1 MYNYKLWNF
10 DAIGARMK
18 GCIYFFPPRLFPFT
32 IFFVSGFQSV
42 FLSLPLYVHLYF
54 FFHSQSA
61 MVPIVVAINKIDRPE
76 ADIEGTK
83 RSLMEAGLTLE
94 EIGGE
99 VMCVP
104 ISALLGTN
112 VDQLMEAV
120 LTQAELLD
128 LRADPTGRLT
138 NDHLAFVF
146 A

>member
-1 MYNYKLWNF
+1 
-10 DAIGARMK
+10 
-18 GCIYFFPPRLFPFT
+18 
-32 IFFVSGFQSV
+32 
-42 FLSLPLYVHLYF
+42 
-54 FFHSQSA
+54 

-138 NDHLAFVF
+138 NDHLTILISI
-146 A
+146 